1 VRQISED
8 VTIVL
13 YRRGTGGVAQK
24 IMGNFTI
31 SNMTV

>member
-1 VRQISED
+1 VRQISEE

-24 IMGNFTI
+24 IMGIFQFLI
-31 SNMTV
+31 